1 MTPRLAFAI
10 ETARAAGWGTIALFQ
25 RGASYELKDDLTPIT
40 QADIDAE
47 ALIRAEIAK
56 QFPGEEIIGEEQ
68 GGSNAPE
75 RWVIDPI
82 DGTKSFVAGIPTYA
96 TLISYEQVGEPV
108 LGVCYFPALDEIV
121 YAERGNGCFW
131 NGRPCNISGKVHI
144 ENAIL
149 CCGSH
154 HTMVEAGRMD
164 GFLSLADK
172 AFATRGMTDAYGHAL
187 VATGRTDAMID
198 PVVLPWDVSAM
209 SVIVREAGGS
219 FVDFKGND
227 KLSSEAISCTPG
239 IQQTILEAYEA

>member
-10 ETARAAGWGTIALFQ
+10 ETARAAGWGTVALFN

-47 ALIRAEIAK
+47 TLIRTEIAK
-56 QFPGEEIIGEEQ
+56 QYPGEEVIGEEQ
-68 GGSNAPE
+68 GGSQAPD

-96 TLISYEQVGEPV
+96 TLISYEQDGEPV
-108 LGVCYFPALDEIV
+108 LGVCYFPALDEVV
-121 YAERGNGCFW
+121 YAEKGGGCYR
-131 NGRPCNISGKVHI
+131 NGRPCKVTGKHHI
-144 ENAIL
+144 ENSIL

-154 HTMVEAGRMD
+154 YTMQQAGRMQ
-164 GFLSLADK
+164 GFLNLAER

-198 PVVLPWDVSAM
+198 PVVLHWDISAM
-209 SVIVREAGGS
+209 SIIVREAGGS
-219 FVDFKGND
+219 FTDFKGNEA
-227 KLSSEAISCTPG
+227 LAGEAISCTPG
-239 IQQTILEAYEA
+239 IRDAILEAFQA